1 MLNLDH
7 GRQMFWYR
15 TVVASLAG
23 SKALCIVLLFPSQL
37 RAELTMLV
45 SRVSEERRGF
55 QCFIAFIIMQRS

>member
-15 TVVASLAG
+15 TVVASLTG

-55 QCFIAFIIMQRS
+55 